1 MLKAT
6 VNEVSL
12 FTLVAPTTTP
22 PPLMRTVVSPGP
34 GTKFVP
40 VMVTVTL
47 VPRTPLFGDM
57 AVMVGVASPTV
68 NFTGLLVPRELVTVT
83 SREPG
88 GALRA
93 MVNVAVKEES
103 LTTETLLLVT
113 PPSLMLT
120 VGVPTVPVK
129 LDPLIVT

>member
-34 GTKFVP
+34 ATKFVP
-40 VMVTVTL
+40 VIVTVIV
-47 VPRTPLFGDM
+47 VPGTPLDGDM
-57 AVMVGVASPTV
+57 ELIVGVASPML

-88 GALRA
+88 AA
-93 MVNVAVKEES
+93 VTEMVKVMVAEPLDIEM
-103 LTTETLLLVT
+103 LLIDT
-113 PPSLMLT
+113 PP
-120 VGVPTVPVK
+120 
-129 LDPLIVT
+129 PLI